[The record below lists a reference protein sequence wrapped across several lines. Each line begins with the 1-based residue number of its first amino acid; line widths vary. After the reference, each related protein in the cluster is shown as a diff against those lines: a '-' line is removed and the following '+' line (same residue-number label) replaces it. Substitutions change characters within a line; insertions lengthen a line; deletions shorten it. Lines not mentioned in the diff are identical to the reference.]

1 MTTRTYP
8 ATGPQLRY
16 VAILRGEIFDIH
28 RQLRVIAGDTEAVAA
43 LDDGAR
49 ELTVHTNDVRDF
61 NHARRLID
69 HGKEAVRCLRAEL
82 AAAHATVAE
91 IDAAAAPVEL
101 PVDVVPNAG
110 TTAPAA
116 AAAAPAAKFD
126 PQTLPIGIYELE
138 GKIYKIKLNQD
149 KTRRYAL
156 ELTYDVGEIERLTAA
171 GGRIKAEYVYA
182 KGVIYSLRPEHRI
195 TGERAEQLVIV
206 FENCIVCGRHLRA
219 AESVERAI
227 GPVCWERNF
236 RH

>member
-28 RQLRVIAGDTEAVAA
+28 RELRVIAGDTEAVEA

-61 NHARRLID
+61 AHARRLID
-69 HGKEAVRCLRAEL
+69 HGKEAVARLRRDL
-82 AAAHATVAE
+82 SAARATVAE
-91 IDAAAAPVEL
+91 IDAAAAPVERL
-101 PVDVVPNAG
+101 VDVAD
-110 TTAPAA
+110 TTANPAA
-116 AAAAPAAKFD
+116 AAVPATKFD
-126 PQTLPIGIYELE
+126 SQTLPIGIYELK
-138 GKIYKIKLNQD
+138 GKIYKIKLNKD
-149 KTRRYAL
+149 KTRRYAM

-195 TGERAEQLVIV
+195 TGERAEQLMIV
-206 FENCIVCGRHLRA
+206 FENCIVCGRHLKA

-227 GPVCWERNF
+227 GPVCWKNNF